1 MATPAIPNVATPVH
15 LAGKF
20 QSYDTPQHVT
30 ITLKARGADAEGSTI
45 QVVQD
50 GTVLQ
55 ARILLASGDS
65 WDLDLPLY
73 AAVEPDAEYIRII
86 WKSVNVEVRLT
97 KQIVAAWPS
106 CTPAPGSSAVVAP
119 APAPVAAPAVAVAPA
134 SAAASAGTVEAETG
148 KLPAFHG
155 GDKNWDALDD
165 SDDEDASKLGGDA
178 GLQKLFQQIY
188 ANADPDTRRAMIK
201 SYQTS
206 GGTVL
211 STNWSEVGTT
221 DYESSIKPPDGME
234 VRKREY

>member
-1 MATPAIPNVATPVH
+1 MAAPAIPTVATPVH
-15 LAGKF
+15 LASKF
-20 QSYDTPQHVT
+20 QSYDTPKHVT
-30 ITLKARGADAEGSTI
+30 ITLKARGADAEGSSI

-55 ARILLASGDS
+55 ARLLLASGDP

-73 AAVEPDAEYIRII
+73 AAVEPDAEYIRVV

-106 CTPAPGSSAVVAP
+106 CTPAPGSSTVLAP
-119 APAPVAAPAVAVAPA
+119 EPAAPAAPAAAAPATTAASA
-134 SAAASAGTVEAETG
+134 SAASAETG

-211 STNWSEVGTT
+211 STNWAEVGTT
-221 DYESSIKPPDGME
+221 DYESNIKPPDGME